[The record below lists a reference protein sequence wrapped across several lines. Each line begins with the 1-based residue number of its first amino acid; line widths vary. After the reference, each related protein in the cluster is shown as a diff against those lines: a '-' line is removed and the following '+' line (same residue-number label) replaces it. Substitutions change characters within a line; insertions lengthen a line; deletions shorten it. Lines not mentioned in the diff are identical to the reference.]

1 MKITVD
7 QECLDQGRPGSTLHC
22 PVALAM
28 RKAGLERV
36 SARQAWLQWW
46 PDGAPFATSRKPPE
60 DVALFMRKYDQRPFE
75 KDLAK
80 ECWTLEPFSFELE
93 V

>member
-1 MKITVD
+1 MQITVD
-7 QECLDQGRPGSTLHC
+7 QECLDKGSPGSTLYC

-28 RKAGLERV
+28 RKAGLEHA
-36 SARQAWLQWW
+36 SAKMAWLQWM
-46 PDGAPFATSRKPPE
+46 PTEGSVLMSKKPPE
-60 DVALFMRKYDQRPFE
+60 AVALFMRKYDQRPFE
-75 KDLAK
+75 KDLTK